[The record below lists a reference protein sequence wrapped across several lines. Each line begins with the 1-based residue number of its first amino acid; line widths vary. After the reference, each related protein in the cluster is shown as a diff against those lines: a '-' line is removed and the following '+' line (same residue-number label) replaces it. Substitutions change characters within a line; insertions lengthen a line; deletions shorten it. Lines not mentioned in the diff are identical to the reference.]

1 MVIEN
6 REQAGRAEWILA
18 KIRKIYSQRA
28 ASYDQQVR
36 WLSLGLHRKLRQYI
50 AAKLD
55 LQPGQTVL
63 EVACGT
69 GLNFSAIQAAIG
81 PEGRLIG
88 FDYTPAMLEQ
98 AKKRI
103 ERQGWQNV
111 SLMQGDVLQLQLA
124 EPVDTVLC
132 TFAIGLF
139 PSPRPALER
148 MVAALRP
155 GGRILIADCKLFERW
170 YGFGINPVLKY
181 LTRPWVPSIERYFGV
196 TPWRDLQELLGEI
209 RYEEQFGGLVYLA
222 WGEI

>member
-6 REQAGRAEWILA
+6 RESPGQAEWILG
-18 KIRKIYSQRA
+18 KIQKIYSQRA
-28 ASYDQQVR
+28 ASYNQHVR
-36 WLSLGLHRKLRQYI
+36 WLSLGLQRKLRQYI
-50 AAKLD
+50 TAKLD

-88 FDYTPAMLEQ
+88 FDYTPAMLDQ
-98 AKKRI
+98 AKKQI
-103 ERQGWQNV
+103 EHQGWQNV

-124 EPVDTVLC
+124 EPVDAILC

-139 PSPRPALER
+139 PSPRRALER

-170 YGFGINPVLKY
+170 YGFGVNPVLKY
-181 LTRPWVPSIERYFGV
+181 LTRPWVPSIEGYFGV
-196 TPWRDLQELLGEI
+196 QPWSDLQELLGET